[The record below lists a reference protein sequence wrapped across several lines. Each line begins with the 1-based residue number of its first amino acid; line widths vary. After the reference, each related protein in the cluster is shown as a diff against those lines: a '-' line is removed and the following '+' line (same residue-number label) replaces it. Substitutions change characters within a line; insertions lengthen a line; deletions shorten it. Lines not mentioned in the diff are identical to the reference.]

1 VAASHAADLDSSV
14 EMNVADSDKIATGGD
29 RNEPPVAG
37 RAALSNKLSNL
48 MFCKVHKCHG
58 DTSTSSIYEP
68 IGAPEVP
75 HETEL
80 DFWGGR
86 YRGTGDSSKPSDH
99 STKSASEHQEESR
112 SMW

>member
-1 VAASHAADLDSSV
+1 
-14 EMNVADSDKIATGGD
+14 MNVADSDKIATGGD

-80 DFWGGR
+80 DFWGDVTVEQVILQSLQIILPKVR
-86 YRGTGDSSKPSDH
+86 QNIKKNLAR
-99 STKSASEHQEESR
+99 
-112 SMW
+112 